1 MKNEKKSFFTGI
13 IFGMALLFFINS
25 IVTNGSLIYRKL
37 ISKELTQKQK
47 IAEIQKIVDTY
58 YVNEYDKGFMEETM
72 YKGMVASLK
81 DPYSYYMTE
90 EEFKQFKENTE
101 GNYVGIGITV
111 NLTEDENMLI
121 NQVFEGSPAKE
132 SGLKEGDKITK
143 VDGVLVNLE
152 NYQDVV
158 SSIKGEEGTSVK
170 LTVYRESENKTFDT
184 EVTRKSIDVPTV
196 EHKMLED
203 NIGYISISQ
212 FDRVTSSQFKEAFN
226 SLNSANGLIID
237 LRNNPGGLLTSVE
250 KIADEIIP
258 EGNVVYTI
266 DKEGNRKDFN
276 ADPNYIDIPMVM
288 LVNGN
293 SASASEILAG
303 AFQDRGRGK
312 LVGTQTFGKGLVQNL
327 YKIPDG
333 SAVKITIEKYYTP
346 KGVCIQGIGITPDYI
361 VENESDLA
369 SVQLI
374 PHSEDTQLIEAV
386 RVLESEM

>member
-1 MKNEKKSFFTGI
+1 MERSNI
-13 IFGMALLFFINS
+13 ISGLDKLVKDFLLFPGVF
-25 IVTNGSLIYRKL
+25 
-37 ISKELTQKQK
+37 
-47 IAEIQKIVDTY
+47 AAPAVD
-58 YVNEYDKGFMEETM
+58 VLEGEEALAQVVER
-72 YKGMVASLK
+72 G
-81 DPYSYYMTE
+81 
-90 EEFKQFKENTE
+90 ENTHACQHSHIVAGRLAQAAEHNAHKRLGKAVGDEVAKGDVHDKFYNLLPGAFPVLE
-101 GNYVGIGITV
+101 GEI
-111 NLTEDENMLI
+111 
-121 NQVFEGSPAKE
+121 F
-132 SGLKEGDKITK
+132 
-143 VDGVLVNLE
+143 
-152 NYQDVV
+152 
-158 SSIKGEEGTSVK
+158 
-170 LTVYRESENKTFDT
+170 
-184 EVTRKSIDVPTV
+184 
-196 EHKMLED
+196 
-203 NIGYISISQ
+203 
-212 FDRVTSSQFKEAFN
+212 
-226 SLNSANGLIID
+226 
-237 LRNNPGGLLTSVE
+237 VE

-386 RVLESEM
+386 RVLESEI